1 MLSQDELFPSDV
13 QLGQGRKEQIGSQKV
28 CVNISPWLPHKTL
41 KGQQRRTDEWPLF
54 ATLRTH
60 YRAKGEGLAAGKT

>member
-41 KGQQRRTDEWPLF
+41 KGQQRRTDE
-54 ATLRTH
+54 
-60 YRAKGEGLAAGKT
+60 